1 MPAGTRVWQRIVL
14 MLCLIG
20 LLAAAESAWATY
32 YLEGDAFG
40 GEPFGPVT
48 SAQFVDTFRTIVP
61 GSVAARSGIRAGDA
75 IDLRRMMPAERY
87 GLRNELLTGKP
98 MHLALTRSG
107 KTRMLAITPE
117 VYTGIPFFASSQV
130 LFDWAFWLG
139 SALSLGVAAL
149 LILRRPANAE
159 VRMLSL
165 TLALIVLGENLFP
178 INGWLTPWPAFDA
191 ALNVCAQFLFSA
203 GVALFAVY
211 ALLFG
216 HPVSTTRRV
225 FTALTIAVA
234 SLSALIWTGAGQGGP
249 GPGGV
254 LGIAGLWF
262 GILDLHAWFIS
273 RPLLLFAAVVGP
285 SAMALLCALLAV
297 RASSGAE
304 RPRVAWATGSL
315 AILYLFGIATVQSY
329 FTTNPLAYYWILN
342 TSWFIAPL
350 GLMYAL
356 LSRRLLDVG
365 FVLNRAAVFT
375 TVSLVVV
382 GLFTLVEWALGGWLH
397 DAGRIANVSVSAA
410 IALALGMSLHQ
421 IHTRVDRL
429 IDNVFFRRRHED
441 ELALKRFAREVA
453 FITNPDVVLLRA
465 KQTLEQHADAS
476 TVEFAMYD
484 GRGHYGSIGENDAA
498 FVALRASHD
507 VFDLHLMDTEL
518 RGEFAYPMVARG
530 HLIGALALGPKR
542 SGESYAPDESLAIA
556 QLAHGVGVTLDLL
569 TIKTQSA
576 NAEIVGAIR
585 SLEASNLAVTDALRA
600 LPDAIAERMRE
611 LTL

>member
-1 MPAGTRVWQRIVL
+1 MSYARVWQRIVL
-14 MLCLIG
+14 MLCLIA
-20 LLAAAESAWATY
+20 LLAVAESAWATY

-48 SAQFVDTFRTIVP
+48 SSQFVDTFQTIVP

-75 IDLRRMMPAERY
+75 ADLRRMTPEDRY
-87 GLRNELLTGKP
+87 HLRNELLAGEP
-98 MHLALTRSG
+98 MRLAIMRGG
-107 KTRMLAITPE
+107 KTQMLAITPE
-117 VYTGIPFFASSQV
+117 PYTKIPFWASSQA

-139 SALSLGVAAL
+139 SVLSLGVAAL

-165 TLALIVLGENLFP
+165 TLALIILGENLFP
-178 INGWLTPWPAFDA
+178 INGWLTPWPALDA

-216 HPVSTTRRV
+216 HPVSTARRT
-225 FTALTIAVA
+225 FTTLTIAVA
-234 SLSALIWTGAGQGGP
+234 ALSALTWTGAGQGGP

-254 LGIAGLWF
+254 LGIVGLWS
-262 GILDLHAWFIS
+262 GTLDLHAWFTT

-285 SAMALLCALLAV
+285 SAMALLCALLAL
-297 RASSGAE
+297 RASGGAE

-329 FTTNPLAYYWILN
+329 FTANPLAYYWILN
-342 TSWFIAPL
+342 VSWFVAPL

-375 TVSLVVV
+375 AVSLVVV

-421 IHTRVDRL
+421 IHTRVDHL

-441 ELALKRFAREVA
+441 ELALKRFARDVA
-453 FITNPDVVLLRA
+453 FITNSDVVLQRA
-465 KQTLEQHADAS
+465 RQTLLQHADAS
-476 TVEFAMYD
+476 TVEFALYD
-484 GRGHYGSIGENDAA
+484 GQGHYGSVGENDAA
-498 FVALRASHD
+498 LVALRASHD
-507 VFDLHLMDTEL
+507 VVDLHLVDTEL
-518 RGEFAYPMVARG
+518 QAEFAYPMLARG

-569 TIKTQSA
+569 TVRTRGA
-576 NAEIVGAIR
+576 DDEIVAAIR

-611 LTL
+611 LRL